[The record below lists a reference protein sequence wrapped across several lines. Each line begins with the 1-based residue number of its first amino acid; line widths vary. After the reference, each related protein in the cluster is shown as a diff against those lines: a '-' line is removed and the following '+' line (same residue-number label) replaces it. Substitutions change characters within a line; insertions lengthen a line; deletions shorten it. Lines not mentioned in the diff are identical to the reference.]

1 MVLGRGGAA
10 GHGVDVGVA
19 AALVDRLLLLR
30 EQREH
35 LLHFFRLGG
44 GADQGDGGTVQV
56 LACRC
61 TVDTKPGAD
70 QRFIDRIT
78 HMGQGDGA
86 HFTQLIRG

>member
-1 MVLGRGGAA
+1 MPPSTSAVARLGRVAGVRGSGEPAWGG
-10 GHGVDVGVA
+10 DP
-19 AALVDRLLLLR
+19 R
-30 EQREH
+30 
-35 LLHFFRLGG
+35 RLGG
-44 GADQGDGGTVQV
+44 GADQGDGGAVQI

>member
-1 MVLGRGGAA
+1 MLMVKDASLFFHRAIKA
-10 GHGVDVGVA
+10 VLYHS
-19 AALVDRLLLLR
+19 R
-30 EQREH
+30 QREH